1 MRPHLEEQSTVRAW
15 LVVEDEPS
23 IYDVLHTMFQMW
35 GVEGIAYNDGE
46 EAIAFINDVD
56 SGKFR
61 GELPEL
67 AVLDIRLPGKYD
79 GVDVGARLRR
89 SPKLRH
95 IAIVLITAYVLA
107 ESEQRE
113 CMTRAGADDLI
124 RKPLPR
130 PAEFRRRLEAVIE
143 SRKARSEPETATE
156 PTEPPAPPPLAQ
168 EPPAAPAS
176 ATKATSPSI
185 RRRRTVPRP
194 PVLPELDDDESS
206 TRDQTKDLP
215 RLSQTDTDT
224 QPASRPIAPSDHSP
238 TDE

>member
-1 MRPHLEEQSTVRAW
+1 MRAW

-107 ESEQRE
+107 ESEQKE
-113 CMTRAGADDLI
+113 CMTRGGADDLI

-143 SRKARSEPETATE
+143 ARKARAAHEASADAAEVAEPPPAE
-156 PTEPPAPPPLAQ
+156 PPPAPVAAA
-168 EPPAAPAS
+168 AAPE
-176 ATKATSPSI
+176 P
-185 RRRRTVPRP
+185 RRRRFLRRP
-194 PVLPELDDDESS
+194 PVLPELDDDENP
-206 TRDQTKDLP
+206 TREQTRDLP
-215 RLSQTDTDT
+215 RLGQTDSDT
-224 QPASRPIAPSDHSP
+224 QPASKAGTPPDYPPAG
-238 TDE
+238 E

>member
-1 MRPHLEEQSTVRAW
+1 MRAW

-46 EAIAFINDVD
+46 EAIAFIEDVD

-79 GVDVGARLRR
+79 GVDVGARLRK
-89 SPKLRH
+89 SPKLSN

-107 ESEQRE
+107 ESEQQQ
-113 CMTRAGADDLI
+113 CITRGGADDLI

-143 SRKARSEPETATE
+143 ARKAKPAGDSPPSAPAAEAAPPQVT
-156 PTEPPAPPPLAQ
+156 PAPPPAPVI
-168 EPPAAPAS
+168 PPPPAPAS
-176 ATKATSPSI
+176 VAPPP
-185 RRRRTVPRP
+185 RRRRSAPRP
-194 PVLPELDDDESS
+194 PVLPELDDDEAI
-206 TRDQTKDLP
+206 TRDQTQDLP
-215 RLSQTDTDT
+215 RLRQIEVDT
-224 QPASRPIAPSDHSP
+224 QPATNPSTPLDP
-238 TDE
+238 TGSEE

>member
-1 MRPHLEEQSTVRAW
+1 MRAW

-89 SPKLRH
+89 SPKLGH
-95 IAIVLITAYVLA
+95 IAIVLMTAYVLA
-107 ESEQRE
+107 ESQQKE
-113 CMTRAGADDLI
+113 CLAQSGADDLI

-143 SRKARSEPETATE
+143 ARKAKTAAE
-156 PTEPPAPPPLAQ
+156 AES
-168 EPPAAPAS
+168 AAPAGQAAAAPPAEAPPVPAS
-176 ATKATSPSI
+176 RKLLPGI
-185 RRRRTVPRP
+185 RRRRSAVRP
-194 PVLPELDDDESS
+194 PLLPELEDDGESP
-206 TRDQTKDLP
+206 TQDQTKDLP
-215 RLSQTDTDT
+215 RLSQTDSDT
-224 QPASRPIAPSDHSP
+224 QPASNAGTPADNPP
-238 TDE
+238 ADE

>member
-1 MRPHLEEQSTVRAW
+1 MRAW

-46 EAIAFINDVD
+46 EAIAFIEDVD

-79 GVDVGARLRR
+79 GVDVGARLRK
-89 SPKLRH
+89 SPKLNN

-107 ESEQRE
+107 ESEQQQ
-113 CMTRAGADDLI
+113 CITRGGADDLI

-143 SRKARSEPETATE
+143 ARKAKQAGDS
-156 PTEPPAPPPLAQ
+156 
-168 EPPAAPAS
+168 PPAAPAAEAAPPPVSS
-176 ATKATSPSI
+176 APVTPAPPPAPASVAPPP
-185 RRRRTVPRP
+185 RRRRSAPRP
-194 PVLPELDDDESS
+194 PVLPELDDDEAI
-206 TRDQTKDLP
+206 TRDQTQDLP
-215 RLSQTDTDT
+215 RLRQIDVDT
-224 QPASRPIAPSDHSP
+224 QPATNASHPLDP
-238 TDE
+238 TGSEE

>member
-1 MRPHLEEQSTVRAW
+1 MRAW

-61 GELPEL
+61 GDLPEL

-107 ESEQRE
+107 ESEQQE
-113 CMTRAGADDLI
+113 CIARGGADDLI

-143 SRKARSEPETATE
+143 ARKSKLEPETATE
-156 PTEPPAPPPLAQ
+156 PSPPQAPAADKPPPARASTAR
-168 EPPAAPAS
+168 AAS
-176 ATKATSPSI
+176 SGI

-194 PVLPELDDDESS
+194 PVLPELEDDDSP
-206 TRDQTKDLP
+206 TRDQTQDLP
-215 RLSQTDTDT
+215 RLPQTDTDT
-224 QPASRPIAPSDHSP
+224 QPAASTGTPPDRPSSD
-238 TDE
+238 E

>member
-1 MRPHLEEQSTVRAW
+1 MRAW

-79 GVDVGARLRR
+79 GVEVGARLRR
-89 SPKLRH
+89 SPKLKN
-95 IAIVLITAYVLA
+95 IAIVLMTAYVLA
-107 ESEQRE
+107 ESQQKE
-113 CMTRAGADDLI
+113 CLAQSGADDLI

-143 SRKARSEPETATE
+143 ARKAITAAETA
-156 PTEPPAPPPLAQ
+156 PPAEPPPA
-168 EPPAAPAS
+168 EAAPAP
-176 ATKATSPSI
+176 ATRTLLSGI
-185 RRRRTVPRP
+185 RRRRTAVRP
-194 PVLPELDDDESS
+194 PVLPELAEDGDS
-206 TRDQTKDLP
+206 TTREQTKDLP
-215 RLSQTDTDT
+215 RLPPTDNDT
-224 QPASRPIAPSDHSP
+224 QPASTAGAPADSP
-238 TDE
+238 PADE

>member
-1 MRPHLEEQSTVRAW
+1 MRAW

-79 GVDVGARLRR
+79 GVEVGARLRR
-89 SPKLRH
+89 SLKLRH
-95 IAIVLITAYVLA
+95 IAIVLMTAYVLA
-107 ESEQRE
+107 ESQQKE
-113 CMTRAGADDLI
+113 CMNASGADDLI

-143 SRKARSEPETATE
+143 ARKAKTAAE
-156 PTEPPAPPPLAQ
+156 IESAAPAGQSAAAPAAEAPPAP
-168 EPPAAPAS
+168 AS
-176 ATKATSPSI
+176 RKLLPGL
-185 RRRRTVPRP
+185 RRRRSALRP
-194 PVLPELDDDESS
+194 PVLPELDEDGDSP
-206 TRDQTKDLP
+206 TQDQTKDLP
-215 RLSQTDTDT
+215 RLPQTDNDT
-224 QPASRPIAPSDHSP
+224 QPASHADATSGSP
-238 TDE
+238 PADE